1 MQVIEYILHAI
12 HTDSYL
18 SYLTLPNTDI
28 STSRKKMT
36 QIAYIAYIWLELVLF
51 PNMNTKQNHSIQISV
66 QQVSKIC
73 SFWKAA

>member
-1 MQVIEYILHAI
+1 MQYIQIHIYHTLHC
-12 HTDSYL
+12 
-18 SYLTLPNTDI
+18 LTQIFLHQE
-28 STSRKKMT
+28 KKMT